1 MLLRLA
7 IETRKL
13 CRIKSM
19 SHLREKLVLAS
30 GSPRRA
36 EILERAGWP
45 HEIIVAGID
54 ETLFP
59 NEEAATYV
67 QRLARSKAEAVAS
80 RLEQGLVLGA
90 DTTVVV
96 ANQIL
101 GQPAD
106 EADARRMLNLLN
118 AKWHE
123 VLTGVALVRVGG
135 ETRVAYETTRV
146 RFAEMSDDE
155 IDWYISTGEPF
166 GKAGAYGIQGKA
178 SLFVEEIEGDYFNI
192 MGLPIRLVYELAAD
206 LHGFLTD

>member
-1 MLLRLA
+1 
-7 IETRKL
+7 
-13 CRIKSM
+13 M

-54 ETLFP
+54 ETVLL
-59 NEEAATYV
+59 NEEPVAYV

-80 RLEQGLVLGA
+80 RLSEGVVLGA

-96 ANQIL
+96 ANEIL
-101 GQPAD
+101 GQPVDD
-106 EADARRMLNLLN
+106 EDARRMLRLLN
-118 AKWHE
+118 AKWHD
-123 VLTGVALVRVGG
+123 VLTGVAVVRVGG

-146 RFAEMSDDE
+146 RFAEMSEQE
-155 IDWYISTGEPF
+155 IDWYIATREPF

-178 SLFVEEIEGDYFNI
+178 GLFIEEIEGDYFNI
-192 MGLPIRLVYELAAD
+192 MGLPIRLVYEL
-206 LHGFLTD
+206 TD

>member
-1 MLLRLA
+1 MKQNA
-7 IETRKL
+7 N
-13 CRIKSM
+13 
-19 SHLREKLVLAS
+19 HLREKLVLAS

-54 ETLFP
+54 ETLLP
-59 NEEAATYV
+59 NEEAAGDV
-67 QRLARSKAEAVAS
+67 QRLARWKAEKVAS
-80 RLEQGLVLGA
+80 GLSEGLVLGA

-106 EADARRMLNLLN
+106 EADARRMLDLLK

-123 VLTGVALVRVGG
+123 VLTGVALVRLGG

-155 IDWYISTGEPF
+155 IDWYIGTGEPF

-178 SLFVEEIEGDYFNI
+178 SLFIEEIEGDYFNI

-206 LHGFLTD
+206 

>member
-1 MLLRLA
+1 MKQNA
-7 IETRKL
+7 N
-13 CRIKSM
+13 
-19 SHLREKLVLAS
+19 HLREKLVLAS

-54 ETLFP
+54 ETLLP
-59 NEEAATYV
+59 NEEAAAYV
-67 QRLARSKAEAVAS
+67 QRLARSKAEKVAG
-80 RLEQGLVLGA
+80 GLDHGMVLGA

-96 ANQIL
+96 ADQVL
-101 GQPAD
+101 GQPVD

-118 AKWHE
+118 AKWHD
-123 VLTGVALVRVGG
+123 VLTGVAVVRVGG

-146 RFAEMSDDE
+146 RFAEMSDAE
-155 IDWYISTGEPF
+155 IDWYIGTGEPF

-178 SLFVEEIEGDYFNI
+178 SLFIEEIQGDYFNI

-206 LHGFLTD
+206 

>member
-1 MLLRLA
+1 MN
-7 IETRKL
+7 
-13 CRIKSM
+13 
-19 SHLREKLVLAS
+19 HLREKLVLAS
-30 GSPRRA
+30 SSPRRA

-45 HEIIVAGID
+45 YEIMVAGID

-59 NEEAATYV
+59 NEEAAAYV

-80 RLEQGLVLGA
+80 RLNEGLVLGA

-101 GQPAD
+101 GQPDD
-106 EADARRMLNLLN
+106 EADARRMLDLLN

-123 VLTGVALVRVGG
+123 VLTGVAVVQVGR
-135 ETRVAYETTRV
+135 EARVAYETTRV
-146 RFAEMSDDE
+146 RFAEMSESE

-178 SLFVEEIEGDYFNI
+178 SLFIEEIEGDYFNI
-192 MGLPIRLVYELAAD
+192 MGLPIRLVYELSASIR
-206 LHGFLTD
+206 G

>member
-1 MLLRLA
+1 
-7 IETRKL
+7 
-13 CRIKSM
+13 M

-54 ETLFP
+54 ETVLP
-59 NEEAATYV
+59 NEEASSYV

-80 RLEQGLVLGA
+80 RLENGVVLGA

-101 GQPAD
+101 GQPVD
-106 EADARRMLNLLN
+106 DADARRMLRLLN
-118 AKWHE
+118 GKWHD
-123 VLTGVALVRVGG
+123 VLTGVAVVRVGG
-135 ETRVAYETTRV
+135 ETRVDYETTRV
-146 RFAEMSDDE
+146 RFAEMSEQE
-155 IDWYISTGEPF
+155 ISWYIATGEPF

-178 SLFVEEIEGDYFNI
+178 SLFIEEIEGDYFNI
-192 MGLPIRLVYELAAD
+192 MGLPIRLVYQ
-206 LHGFLTD
+206 LTGSNQVFTQRRKGPQRN

>member
-1 MLLRLA
+1 MFCALRSP

-13 CRIKSM
+13 CRSKSM
-19 SHLREKLVLAS
+19 NHLREKLVLAS

-59 NEEAATYV
+59 DEEAAAYV
-67 QRLARSKAEAVAS
+67 QRLARTKAEAVAS
-80 RLEQGLVLGA
+80 RLEQGVVLGA

-96 ANQIL
+96 DKQIL
-101 GQPAD
+101 GQPLD

-123 VLTGVALVRVGG
+123 VLTGVAVVRVGG

-146 RFAEMSDDE
+146 RFAEMSKSE
-155 IDWYISTGEPF
+155 IDWYIATGEPF

-178 SLFVEEIEGDYFNI
+178 SLFIEEIEGDYFNI
-192 MGLPIRLVYELAAD
+192 MGLPIRLAYELAAKI
-206 LHGFLTD
+206 